1 MIKKTCIH
9 CGAEFEAQRN
19 SAKYCSQKC
28 KKAHKRELQKT
39 EKTCPV
45 CGTKF
50 MANKTQ
56 KYCTTECSKI
66 ARAKKIKQYNA
77 KWNPINNPKNN
88 PKYND
93 KKRINDNATMTAAK
107 HANPDIQFKRDK
119 NGKIAYA
126 YGTSECE
133 QQLKK
138 YEHKTSKQSDI
149 DAFDKLLDEIT
160 RDE

>member
-1 MIKKTCIH
+1 MIKKTCKY
-9 CGAEFEAQRN
+9 CGAEFEAKRSDAKFC
-19 SAKYCSQKC
+19 SAKCRM
-28 KKAHKRELQKT
+28 ANKREQQKPT
-39 EKTCPV
+39 KKICPV
-45 CGTKF
+45 CGAEF
-50 MANKTQ
+50 VGNSNKL
-56 KYCTTECSKI
+56 YCSRECYLINRKI
-66 ARAKKIKQYNA
+66 NIRENH
-77 KWNPINNPKNN
+77 NPINNPINN